1 MTKYMTKYEELK
13 RKFITEGKEEYFDT
27 MIDNT
32 CEQVQRQT
40 DYTKEAAINKLIE
53 HELNPVNVIKEWM
66 GIPLI
71 KKDATKKSPNQMIY
85 DEFRSFLDEAA
96 MNYYKNK

>member
-13 RKFITEGKEEYFDT
+13 QKFITEGKEEYFNIE
-27 MIDNT
+27 MEYA

-40 DYTKEAAINKLIE
+40 DYTKENAINKLIE
-53 HELNPVNVIKEWM
+53 HELNTVNVIKEWM

-71 KKDATKKSPNQMIY
+71 KNDTPKKSPNQMIY

-96 MNYYKNK
+96 INYYKK